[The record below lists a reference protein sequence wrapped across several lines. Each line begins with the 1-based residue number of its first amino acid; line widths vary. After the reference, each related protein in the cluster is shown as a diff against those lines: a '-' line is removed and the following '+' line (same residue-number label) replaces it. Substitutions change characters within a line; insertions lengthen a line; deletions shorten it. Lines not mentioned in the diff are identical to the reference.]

1 MSNPG
6 LLTTSPPESTFKST
20 LRRILLR
27 AFPFAMAAAI
37 WFIPVPEGLTPQAWH
52 LFAVFITA
60 IVSVLLGIYPLLTS
74 TTLAVGAVVLTDT
87 TSAAK
92 AFAGFANTSVLLVVI
107 AFLVAQAVVKSG
119 LGRRISLF
127 MVSLFG
133 RSSLG
138 LAYSIILTD
147 AAIAPA
153 FPSNTARGG
162 VLYPIVLSVA
172 QGSGSHPDDPQGRRL
187 GGYLM
192 FSAMASLAISSALW
206 MTATSANPIAI
217 QVAQKYGVNVGF
229 GQWLIASSVPALVII
244 LVLPWLLARL
254 FPPGVGATPEA
265 PANARKALAE
275 LGPLSREERITAI
288 AFILMVS
295 GWIFADRLHLN
306 VTSIA
311 FAGLGVLL
319 LTGVLT
325 AHDIATQGDTLATF
339 LWLAVLF
346 ALSGQLNELG
356 FMGYVGQRLASYM
369 GGLSWPITYAALVLL
384 YVAIHYVFVSQSSQV
399 LALLG
404 VFLDVGIRGGVPPT
418 LMAFSLFFASS
429 YFSVITPQGG
439 SQNVIFVGSG
449 YLTQREL
456 YRLGFLTTLF
466 FLLVFLTVGT
476 GWILLVAR

>member
-1 MSNPG
+1 MSTPATAPKTAVTPPDESR
-6 LLTTSPPESTFKST
+6 LLVAGKRV
-20 LRRILLR
+20 L
-27 AFPFAMAAAI
+27 PFIMATAI
-37 WFIPVPEGLTPQAWH
+37 WFCPVPAGLTPQAWH
-52 LFAVFITA
+52 LFAVFVTA
-60 IVSVLLGIYPLLTS
+60 IVSVLLGLYPLLTS
-74 TTLAVGAVVLTDT
+74 TMLAAGAVVLTNT
-87 TSAAK
+87 ISPAK

-138 LAYSIILTD
+138 LAYSIVLTD

-162 VLYPIVLSVA
+162 VLFPIVLSVA
-172 QGSGSHPDDPQGRRL
+172 QGSGSNPDDDKSRRL

-192 FSAMASLAISSALW
+192 FSGMASLAISSALW
-206 MTATSANPIAI
+206 MTATSANPIAM
-217 QVAQKYGVNVGF
+217 QVAREYGIDIGF
-229 GQWLIASSVPALVII
+229 GKWLIASSVPALTAII
-244 LVLPWLLARL
+244 LLPWLLSKL

-265 PANARKALAE
+265 PAAARRELMQ
-275 LGPLSREERITAI
+275 LGPMSREEWITAI

-295 GWIFADRLHLN
+295 GWIFADKLGFN

-311 FAGLGVLL
+311 FAGLGLL
-319 LTGVLT
+319 LMTGVLT
-325 AHDIATQGDTLATF
+325 ASDIQGDTLATF

-369 GGLSWPITYAALVLL
+369 GGLSWPVTYVALILL
-384 YVAIHYVFVSQSSQV
+384 YVAIHYMFVSQSSQV

-404 VFLDVGIRGGVPPT
+404 VFLDVGIRGGVPAQ

-456 YRLGFLTTLF
+456 YKLGFLTTVF
-466 FLLVFLTVGT
+466 FLVIFLTVGT
-476 GWILLVAR
+476 AWLMLVAR